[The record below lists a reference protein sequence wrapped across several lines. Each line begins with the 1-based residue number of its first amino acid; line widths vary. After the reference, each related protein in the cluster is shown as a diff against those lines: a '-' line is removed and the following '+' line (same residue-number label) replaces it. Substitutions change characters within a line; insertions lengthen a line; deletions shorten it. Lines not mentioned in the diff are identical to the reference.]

1 MSDDTSPEAAR
12 IQADVLERLGPD
24 ARLRLAFQMSE
35 AVRDLA
41 RARIRAEN
49 PTFDEIQV
57 RNQLVWEL
65 YGIRL
70 GS

>member
-1 MSDDTSPEAAR
+1 MAGDTSPEAAR
-12 IQADVLERLGPD
+12 IQAEVLEKLGPD
-24 ARLRLAFQMSE
+24 ARLRLALQMSE

-41 RARIRAEN
+41 RARIRAQN
-49 PTFDEIQV
+49 PSFDEIQV